1 MAAPHSCL
9 GACKRT
15 SGTWRLRRI
24 CRVCQNLSQEG
35 HCWIYNQAI
44 CCEGALVTE
53 DARLYD
59 GAIARDSAL
68 ISGDARMFEQAKA
81 EGNSIVLSGEIK
93 ENARVAGGAEIK
105 RTNNGLSPLIG
116 KDSNV
121 YGSVCGGF
129 IINGNIL
136 QGETLFN
143 STEDM
148 IVLEDGKWDVLIKQR
163 KLKPPEQWKNKENR
177 KQEPKE
183 KPPKAPKKEVTA
195 GEFYRLEV
203 PVKGILYPAGN
214 QLPDKELVCYRRKI
228 QYMLRS
234 LRQTQKM
241 PDNGRIF
248 VSFPEGILK
257 RKILASDLNVYA
269 EAGQVYGAIE
279 IETTDPMTSE
289 EESKI
294 CDYLQ
299 QQFSKGWGNWFH
311 QKPIPI
317 GDKTLVI
324 SFQEPS
330 AYVFT
335 KKNMRLQ
342 ILPIQISMAPSYTG
356 IGSRW

>member
-1 MAAPHSCL
+1 MS
-9 GACKRT
+9 
-15 SGTWRLRRI
+15 
-24 CRVCQNLSQEG
+24 
-35 HCWIYNQAI
+35 
-44 CCEGALVTE
+44 
-53 DARLYD
+53 
-59 GAIARDSAL
+59 
-68 ISGDARMFEQAKA
+68 
-81 EGNSIVLSGEIK
+81 
-93 ENARVAGGAEIK
+93 
-105 RTNNGLSPLIG
+105 
-116 KDSNV
+116 
-121 YGSVCGGF
+121 
-129 IINGNIL
+129 
-136 QGETLFN
+136 
-143 STEDM
+143 
-148 IVLEDGKWDVLIKQR
+148 
-163 KLKPPEQWKNKENR
+163 
-177 KQEPKE
+177 
-183 KPPKAPKKEVTA
+183 
-195 GEFYRLEV
+195 FYRLEV

-335 KKNMRLQ
+335 KKKYEITDIAHPKYPWLHRIRALVHVGDVARGDLGGYVESEENLSQGGHCWIYDDAIACECAAVIEEGCLLNASVARDNAVICGDAMLFDKASAEDYSCLLNGVVKDAAR
-342 ILPIQISMAPSYTG
+342 IAGNAVIKAADNREAPVIRGNSNIYGTVCGRFYINDIVLPREKLINPTEDMIVLENGKRDVLVKQRKLKSPEQRKNKENREYTHQTRG
-356 IGSRW
+356 MGER

>member
-1 MAAPHSCL
+1 MSFYRLDFPIKGLFSPGNRGISDRELSHYERQIQYMLHDIQGMEEAVDNGRIFCAFPDGEAKERIVCADLSVYEKDGRLSASMEMETTFPFREREETALCDYLQAQFQKGWGNWFQEKPIYVDGGTLTIRLEEPVSYDLMKEKYEITDIPHPKYPWLHRIRALVHVNEQVERGDL
-9 GACKRT
+9 GGYVESAK
-15 SGTWRLRRI
+15 
-24 CRVCQNLSQEG
+24 NLSQEG

-183 KPPKAPKKEVTA
+183 KPPKAPKK
-195 GEFYRLEV
+195 G
-203 PVKGILYPAGN
+203 
-214 QLPDKELVCYRRKI
+214 
-228 QYMLRS
+228 
-234 LRQTQKM
+234 
-241 PDNGRIF
+241 
-248 VSFPEGILK
+248 
-257 RKILASDLNVYA
+257 
-269 EAGQVYGAIE
+269 
-279 IETTDPMTSE
+279 
-289 EESKI
+289 
-294 CDYLQ
+294 
-299 QQFSKGWGNWFH
+299 
-311 QKPIPI
+311 
-317 GDKTLVI
+317 GDC
-324 SFQEPS
+324 
-330 AYVFT
+330 
-335 KKNMRLQ
+335 R
-342 ILPIQISMAPSYTG
+342 
-356 IGSRW
+356 